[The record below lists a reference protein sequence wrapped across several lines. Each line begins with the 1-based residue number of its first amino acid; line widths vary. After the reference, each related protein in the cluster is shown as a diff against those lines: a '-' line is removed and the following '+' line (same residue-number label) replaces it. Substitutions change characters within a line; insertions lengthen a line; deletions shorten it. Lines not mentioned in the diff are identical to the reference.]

1 MRHNRPPR
9 PTFAALTVVSLSVG
23 IGMTAYYGE
32 AWYQLPTY
40 SAADIEASTELNL
53 RIDLQHRGAHLLP
66 EPARLIEMREQI
78 RNEIEREI
86 RLERKQIQLRFATG
100 LAALVLGAGL
110 LLRHRALRMR

>member
-1 MRHNRPPR
+1 
-9 PTFAALTVVSLSVG
+9 
-23 IGMTAYYGE
+23 
-32 AWYQLPTY
+32 
-40 SAADIEASTELNL
+40 
-53 RIDLQHRGAHLLP
+53 
-66 EPARLIEMREQI
+66 MREQI